1 MTAGKPE
8 TAQRPRRRRLVLLV
22 FAAVATL
29 LALAVWRAWDSRR
42 APGDGE
48 APLLRAEPGPA
59 RERPEDPGGMEVPYR
74 DVLALHELG
83 VPRDEDGEIVV
94 ERLLPPPESPLPRP
108 ETAPPDASEPSAADD
123 APEEPADPSTG
134 APPAAAEENTGAAAA
149 PPQDAAAAP
158 GDEPPPP
165 PDEPAD
171 APPAP
176 DPPPAEAAAPAPGD
190 EPAVESAVEED
201 PIAALL
207 ARSGEFALQ
216 LGAFRTETDVETGWR
231 RALDR
236 APELLGPLE
245 RFIVRSDGFHRLRV
259 GPFPDR
265 PGAAQLCEAL
275 RRVDVACFV
284 VAL

>member
-1 MTAGKPE
+1 MTAEGPAP
-8 TAQRPRRRRLVLLV
+8 AQRPRRRRLLLLV

-29 LALAVWRAWDSRR
+29 LALAVWRAWESRR

-94 ERLLPPPESPLPRP
+94 ERLLPPPEIPLPRP
-108 ETAPPDASEPSAADD
+108 GTAAPDASDASEADD
-123 APEEPADPSTG
+123 APEEPAD
-134 APPAAAEENTGAAAA
+134 APPDAAEEDAGLTAAA
-149 PPQDAAAAP
+149 PQDAAPAP
-158 GDEPPPP
+158 EPTPTDQPAP
-165 PDEPAD
+165 SGEETAD
-171 APPAP
+171 APPVRE
-176 DPPPAEAAAPAPGD
+176 PPPAETAAPVDAPAPALED
-190 EPAVESAVEED
+190 EED

-207 ARSGEFALQ
+207 ARDGGFALQ
-216 LGAFRTETDVETGWR
+216 LGAFRTETDVEAGWR

-236 APELLGPLE
+236 APDLLGPLD

>member
-1 MTAGKPE
+1 MTAEGSAA
-8 TAQRPRRRRLVLLV
+8 AQRPRRRRLVLLV

-29 LALAVWRAWDSRR
+29 LAVAVWRAWESRR

-59 RERPEDPGGMEVPYR
+59 RERPEDPGGMDVPYR

-108 ETAPPDASEPSAADD
+108 ETGADASETDNADE
-123 APEEPADPSTG
+123 APEAPADPATD
-134 APPAAAEENTGAAAA
+134 APPAAADENAGATAAA
-149 PPQDAAAAP
+149 PQETAP
-158 GDEPPPP
+158 APDREPAPPRE
-165 PDEPAD
+165 EPAD
-171 APPAP
+171 APPVRA
-176 DPPPAEAAAPAPGD
+176 PPPAETAAPEDPAPED
-190 EPAVESAVEED
+190 EED
-201 PIAALL
+201 PIAGLL

-216 LGAFRTETDVETGWR
+216 LGAFRTETDVEAGWR

-236 APELLGPLE
+236 APELLRPLE

>member
-1 MTAGKPE
+1 MSAEGSAA
-8 TAQRPRRRRLVLLV
+8 AQPPRRRRLVLLV

-29 LALAVWRAWDSRR
+29 LALAVWRAWESRR

-59 RERPEDPGGMEVPYR
+59 RERPEDPGGMDVPYR

-108 ETAPPDASEPSAADD
+108 ETGADASETDNADE
-123 APEEPADPSTG
+123 APEAPADPATD
-134 APPAAAEENTGAAAA
+134 APPAAAEENAGATAAA
-149 PPQDAAAAP
+149 PQETAP
-158 GDEPPPP
+158 APDREPAPPRE
-165 PDEPAD
+165 EPAD
-171 APPAP
+171 APPVRA
-176 DPPPAEAAAPAPGD
+176 PPPAETAAPEDPAPAD
-190 EPAVESAVEED
+190 EQD
-201 PIAALL
+201 PIAGLL

-216 LGAFRTETDVETGWR
+216 LGAFRTETDVEAGWR

-236 APELLGPLE
+236 APDLLRPLE

>member
-1 MTAGKPE
+1 M
-8 TAQRPRRRRLVLLV
+8 
-22 FAAVATL
+22 
-29 LALAVWRAWDSRR
+29 
-42 APGDGE
+42 
-48 APLLRAEPGPA
+48 RAEPGPA
-59 RERPEDPGGMEVPYR
+59 RERPEDPGGMDVPYR

-108 ETAPPDASEPSAADD
+108 ETGADASETDNADE
-123 APEEPADPSTG
+123 APEAPADPATD
-134 APPAAAEENTGAAAA
+134 APPAAAEENAGATAAA
-149 PPQDAAAAP
+149 PQETAP
-158 GDEPPPP
+158 APDREPAPPRE
-165 PDEPAD
+165 EPAD
-171 APPAP
+171 APPVRA
-176 DPPPAEAAAPAPGD
+176 PPPAETAAPGD
-190 EPAVESAVEED
+190 PASADEED
-201 PIAALL
+201 PIAGLL

-216 LGAFRTETDVETGWR
+216 LGAFRTETDVEAGWR

-236 APELLGPLE
+236 APELLRPLE

>member
-1 MTAGKPE
+1 MTAEGPAP
-8 TAQRPRRRRLVLLV
+8 AQRPRRRRLVLLV

-29 LALAVWRAWDSRR
+29 LALAVWRAWESQR

-74 DVLALHELG
+74 EVLALHELG
-83 VPRDEDGEIVV
+83 VPRDEDGGIVV
-94 ERLLPPPESPLPRP
+94 ERLLPPPEIPLPRP
-108 ETAPPDASEPSAADD
+108 ETAAPDASEAGD
-123 APEEPADPSTG
+123 APEEPAD
-134 APPAAAEENTGAAAA
+134 APPAAEEDADSTAAA
-149 PPQDAAAAP
+149 PQEAAP
-158 GDEPPPP
+158 APEPTPADEPAPPG
-165 PDEPAD
+165 EETAD
-171 APPAP
+171 APPVR
-176 DPPPAEAAAPAPGD
+176 DPPPAETAAPAD
-190 EPAVESAVEED
+190 APAPLDEED

-207 ARSGEFALQ
+207 ARDGGFALQ
-216 LGAFRTETDVETGWR
+216 LGAFRTETDVEAGWR

-236 APELLGPLE
+236 APDLLGPLD

>member
-1 MTAGKPE
+1 MSAEGSATA
-8 TAQRPRRRRLVLLV
+8 TAAAQRPRRRRLVLLV

-29 LALAVWRAWDSRR
+29 LAVAVWRAWESRR

-59 RERPEDPGGMEVPYR
+59 RERPEDPGGMDVPYR

-108 ETAPPDASEPSAADD
+108 ETGADDSDDAGASEAAD
-123 APEEPADPSTG
+123 ADE
-134 APPAAAEENTGAAAA
+134 APAAAEENAGATAAA
-149 PPQDAAAAP
+149 PQETAP
-158 GDEPPPP
+158 APDREPAPPRE
-165 PDEPAD
+165 EPAD
-171 APPAP
+171 APPVRA
-176 DPPPAEAAAPAPGD
+176 PPPAETAAPEDPAPAD
-190 EPAVESAVEED
+190 EED
-201 PIAALL
+201 PIAGLL

-216 LGAFRTETDVETGWR
+216 LGAFRTETDVEAGWR

-236 APELLGPLE
+236 APELLRPLE

>member
-1 MTAGKPE
+1 MTAEGPAP
-8 TAQRPRRRRLVLLV
+8 AQRPRRRRLLLLV

-29 LALAVWRAWDSRR
+29 LALAVWRAWESRR

-48 APLLRAEPGPA
+48 APLLRADSGPA

-94 ERLLPPPESPLPRP
+94 ERLLPPPEIPLPRP
-108 ETAPPDASEPSAADD
+108 ETAAPDASDASEADD
-123 APEEPADPSTG
+123 APEEPAD
-134 APPAAAEENTGAAAA
+134 AAEEDAGATATPPQEAA
-149 PPQDAAAAP
+149 PA
-158 GDEPPPP
+158 P
-165 PDEPAD
+165 PDEPAPPREEPAD
-171 APPAP
+171 APRVEA
-176 DPPPAEAAAPAPGD
+176 PPPAETAPSPDAPSDTGAPLD
-190 EPAVESAVEED
+190 EED

-207 ARSGEFALQ
+207 APGGGFALQ
-216 LGAFRTETDVETGWR
+216 LGAFRTETDVEAGWR

-236 APELLGPLE
+236 APDLLGPLD

>member
-1 MTAGKPE
+1 MTAEGPA

-29 LALAVWRAWDSRR
+29 LALAVWRAWESRR

-83 VPRDEDGEIVV
+83 VPRDEDGAD
-94 ERLLPPPESPLPRP
+94 S
-108 ETAPPDASEPSAADD
+108 TAAAPQE
-123 APEEPADPSTG
+123 AAPAPPEEPAPSG
-134 APPAAAEENTGAAAA
+134 EET
-149 PPQDAAAAP
+149 
-158 GDEPPPP
+158 
-165 PDEPAD
+165 AD
-171 APPAP
+171 APPVR
-176 DPPPAEAAAPAPGD
+176 DPPAAETAAPAPLD
-190 EPAVESAVEED
+190 EED

-207 ARSGEFALQ
+207 ARDGGFALQ
-216 LGAFRTETDVETGWR
+216 LGAFRTETDVEAGWR

-236 APELLGPLE
+236 APDLLGPLD

>member
-1 MTAGKPE
+1 MSAEGSATA
-8 TAQRPRRRRLVLLV
+8 TAAAQRPRRRRRLVLLV

-29 LALAVWRAWDSRR
+29 LTVAVWRAWESRR

-59 RERPEDPGGMEVPYR
+59 RERPEDPGGMDVPYR

-108 ETAPPDASEPSAADD
+108 ETGADASETDNADE
-123 APEEPADPSTG
+123 APEAPADPATD
-134 APPAAAEENTGAAAA
+134 APPAAAEENAGATAAA
-149 PPQDAAAAP
+149 PQETAP
-158 GDEPPPP
+158 APDREPAPPRE
-165 PDEPAD
+165 EPAD
-171 APPAP
+171 APPVRA
-176 DPPPAEAAAPAPGD
+176 PPPAETAAPEDPAPED
-190 EPAVESAVEED
+190 EED
-201 PIAALL
+201 PIAGLL

-216 LGAFRTETDVETGWR
+216 LGAFRTETDIEAGWR

-236 APELLGPLE
+236 APDLLRPLE

>member
-1 MTAGKPE
+1 MTAEGPAP
-8 TAQRPRRRRLVLLV
+8 AQRPRRRRLLLLV

-29 LALAVWRAWDSRR
+29 LALAVWRAWESRR

-74 DVLALHELG
+74 EVLALHELG
-83 VPRDEDGEIVV
+83 VPRDEDGGIVV
-94 ERLLPPPESPLPRP
+94 ERLLPPPEIPLPRP
-108 ETAPPDASEPSAADD
+108 ETAAPDASDASEADD
-123 APEEPADPSTG
+123 APEEADD
-134 APPAAAEENTGAAAA
+134 APPAAAEEDADSTGAAPQEAA
-149 PPQDAAAAP
+149 PAP
-158 GDEPPPP
+158 PEEPAPSG
-165 PDEPAD
+165 EETAD
-171 APPAP
+171 APPVR
-176 DPPPAEAAAPAPGD
+176 DPPPAETAAPAD
-190 EPAVESAVEED
+190 APAPLDEED

-207 ARSGEFALQ
+207 ARDGGFALQ
-216 LGAFRTETDVETGWR
+216 LGAFRTETDVEAGWR

-236 APELLGPLE
+236 APDLLGPLD